1 MKSLPQIAA
10 LFAFSFVLL
19 FQLGLLGVILK
30 PAWFAPAHPT
40 DSLAAEGANPDSLN
54 PGKDTSG
61 LSGGMNPES
70 GLNSSALSAR
80 STDSSV
86 SANHS
91 PASGNNSV
99 GKESGSLLT
108 SAMRDSLARSDSL
121 RTADLKSKAKL
132 LEGVDPE
139 TAAKILGNLE
149 DRDVKT
155 ILMSIKK
162 RQAGKI
168 LGSMEPDRASRILR

>member
-19 FQLGLLGVILK
+19 FQLGLLGVVLK
-30 PAWFAPAHPT
+30 PAWFAPSHSA
-40 DSLAAEGANPDSLN
+40 DSVAVEGTIPDSLN
-54 PGKDTSG
+54 QGKDTIG
-61 LSGGMNPES
+61 LHGVGSPETLLNGGAPS
-70 GLNSSALSAR
+70 TR
-80 STDSSV
+80 SNDASV
-86 SANHS
+86 SGNLP
-91 PASGNNSV
+91 PASGNSSA
-99 GKESGSLLT
+99 GKDAGSLLT
-108 SAMRDSLARSDSL
+108 AAMRDSLARADSL
-121 RTADLKSKAKL
+121 RTAELKSKAKL